1 MNSVIEITRDLGRPR
16 GDMWEVAFWEDIIHA
31 SGSEVN
37 VVYQVHNESVVVPE
51 NVDAVRALTGLE
63 ENWERSVA
71 KTDKSL
77 GILNKFT

>member
-1 MNSVIEITRDLGRPR
+1 
-16 GDMWEVAFWEDIIHA
+16 
-31 SGSEVN
+31 

>member
-1 MNSVIEITRDLGRPR
+1 LLSLK
-16 GDMWEVAFWEDIIHA
+16 
-31 SGSEVN
+31 
-37 VVYQVHNESVVVPE
+37 